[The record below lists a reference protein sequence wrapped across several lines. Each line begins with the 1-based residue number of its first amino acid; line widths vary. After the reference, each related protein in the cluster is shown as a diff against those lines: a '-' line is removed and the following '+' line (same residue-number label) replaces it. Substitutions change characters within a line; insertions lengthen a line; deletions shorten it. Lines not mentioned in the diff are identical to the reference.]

1 MPSNRRLPKCGLAVA
16 AAFAIA
22 ACSESTAPQAHPS
35 DPQGLS
41 SDLQAAFEV
50 FGSST
55 FQSFSVLTFV
65 NGSPVAPPKP
75 AGSLLRAAPIVPPRA
90 LAAPYLDRGPQL
102 QALRRMAANFRN
114 GITASV
120 VPPALLGK
128 TFTWDLTTHA
138 YVEDGTYTPA
148 APSDRVRIIL
158 YAVSPTN
165 GEIIESPLTPVGYT
179 DLVDESTTSPAVD
192 KLHIV
197 VTGGSPT
204 SPGTVYIDYTVSAQV
219 TGNPITAFTAA
230 ATGSVTDGTNSI
242 TFNATYGVTQVNT
255 DNPDV
260 AVDVTWALSNPAL
273 QLTLHETLT
282 LSDAD
287 HLTLSVG
294 EFSVARGTE
303 TVTLKGTVSTVL
315 STGVFDLTLSVDVNR
330 SRWANVT
337 GNEAGVALRHPDG
350 TRLSDPEAQAF
361 LDLFTLWLESD
372 YAMTILFGPPG
383 TLMGA

>member
-1 MPSNRRLPKCGLAVA
+1 MPSYRRLPRCGLAVA

-35 DPQGLS
+35 DVRGLS
-41 SDLQAAFEV
+41 SDLQAASEV
-50 FGSST
+50 FASST
-55 FQSFSVLTFV
+55 FQSFSALSFV
-65 NGSPVAPPKP
+65 DGSPVAAPQP
-75 AGSLLRAAPIVPPRA
+75 AGGLLRAAPIVPPRA
-90 LAAPYLDRGPQL
+90 LAAPYLDRRPQL
-102 QALRRMAANFRN
+102 QALRRMAAYFRN
-114 GITASV
+114 GITAGV
-120 VPPALLGK
+120 IPPALLGK

-138 YVEDGTYTPA
+138 YVDDAAYTPA

-158 YAVSPTN
+158 YAVSPAT
-165 GEIIESPLTPVGYT
+165 GDIIESPLTPVGYA
-179 DLVDESTTSPAVD
+179 DLIDESTTSPPVD
-192 KLHIV
+192 KVHII

-242 TFNATYGVTQVNT
+242 TFTATYGVTQVNT

-287 HLTLSVG
+287 HLTFNVG
-294 EFSVARGTE
+294 EFSVKRGTE
-303 TVTLKGTVSTVL
+303 TVTLTGSVSTVL

-330 SRWANVT
+330 SRWAMVT
-337 GNEAGVALRHPDG
+337 GNEAGVTLRHPDG
-350 TRLSDPEAQAF
+350 TQLSDPEGQAF
-361 LDLFTLWLESD
+361 LDLFGLWLTSD
-372 YAMTILFGPPG
+372 FAMAILFGPPG
-383 TLMGA
+383 SLMGA

>member
-1 MPSNRRLPKCGLAVA
+1 MPSHRRLQKCGLAVA
-16 AAFAIA
+16 AVFTIA
-22 ACSESTAPQAHPS
+22 ACSESTAPQTHPS
-35 DPQGLS
+35 DLQGLS
-41 SDLQAAFEV
+41 SDLQAASEV
-50 FGSST
+50 FESST
-55 FQSFSVLTFV
+55 FQSFSALSFV
-65 NGSPVAPPKP
+65 NGSPVAAPHP
-75 AGSLLRAAPIVPPRA
+75 AGGLLRAAPIVPPRA
-90 LAAPYLDRGPQL
+90 LATPHLDRRPQL
-102 QALRRMAANFRN
+102 QALRRMAAYFRN

-120 VPPALLGK
+120 IPPALLGK

-138 YVEDGTYTPA
+138 YAEDAAYTPA

-158 YAVSPTN
+158 YAVSPAT
-165 GEIIESPLTPVGYT
+165 GEISESPLTPVGYA
-179 DLVDESTTSPAVD
+179 DLIEESTTSPAVD
-192 KLHIV
+192 KVHII

-230 ATGSVTDGTNSI
+230 ATGSVTNGANSI
-242 TFNATYGVTQVNT
+242 TFTATYGVTQVNT

-282 LSDAD
+282 QSDAD
-287 HLTLSVG
+287 HLTLNVG

-315 STGVFDLTLSVDVNR
+315 STGVFNLTLSVDVNR

-337 GNEAGVALRHPDG
+337 GDQAGADLRHPDG
-350 TRLSDPEAQAF
+350 TRLSNPEAQAF
-361 LDLFTLWLESD
+361 LGLFGLWLTSD
-372 YAMTILFGPPG
+372 FAMAILFGPAG
-383 TLMGA
+383 SLVGA